1 MQIKKLATY
10 RLTHFNGES
19 EAINAESMEQ
29 ALKYTEIP
37 EAESAIISAVR
48 TAFDIN
54 TLVNEDPREM
64 IMTVTTS
71 QGGASIA
78 TPASATVHVGDIIT
92 LKAIPARN
100 YRLKEWQ
107 RNNEVISTD
116 ATFAYTIPDV
126 EDEAIVIVAVFEAA
140 AINWTTSVEPKE
152 ATGEGCLAFPA
163 SGTTEANADLE
174 LLAVAKGTYTFD
186 HWERN
191 GVSIGTNEL
200 LQTTAT
206 PLAEGEDKAVYTAV
220 FTQ

>member
-19 EAINAESMEQ
+19 EVINAESMEQ

-37 EAESAIISAVR
+37 ETESAIISAVR

-140 AINWTTSVEPKE
+140 AINWTTSVKPEE

-163 SGTTEANADLE
+163 SGTTEANANLE

-206 PLAEGEDKAVYTAV
+206 PLAESEDKAVYTAV
-220 FTQ
+220 FTK